1 LELDKKI
8 NVCHIASGDL
18 WAGAEVQLFTLLDAL
33 SREPTLSISAIL
45 LNPGKLADKLGEI
58 DIDLLVLDEHKT
70 GFSGLRR
77 AIIEKLSA
85 RQIDIIHSHRYKEN
99 ILAGSIKKRCHIKS
113 LIQTVHGIGEPHKG
127 LASLKSRVYD
137 TINKVY
143 TKAYFDKVIAVSYD
157 IRSLLDKYY
166 SSEKLVTIHNALD
179 PVNVKPVRNPNEIR
193 REFSIAENAP
203 IIGVTGRMV
212 PVKAYDT
219 FLSMAKEILQTRSDS
234 KFILAGD
241 GPLTGELMELT
252 SKLGIGESVI
262 FTGFRDDIIDI
273 MNAFDIFVISS
284 LHEGIPMALL
294 EAMSLRKAVVSTAVG
309 GINEVLADRVS
320 GLLVKSRDPAELAGA
335 CLRVLGDK
343 NLKSSLESGARQRID
358 EEFSMGNL
366 KAKVLNLYKE
376 AVNKI

>member
-1 LELDKKI
+1 MELDKKI